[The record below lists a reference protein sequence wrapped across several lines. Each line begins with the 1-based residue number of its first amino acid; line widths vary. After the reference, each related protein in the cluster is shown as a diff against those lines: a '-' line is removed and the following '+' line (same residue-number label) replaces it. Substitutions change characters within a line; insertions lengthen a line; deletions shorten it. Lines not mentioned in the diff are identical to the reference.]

1 MEDDN
6 KLEQESDNI
15 KKTENEST
23 SESNTEVAD
32 SAVSQT
38 EEKIESAEDSGE
50 DAVNEEKI
58 KSAEDSGEDAVTED
72 KSESAEDS
80 DKAVEIEEKSESAED
95 SSIDVVKE
103 DDEEAK
109 EAEVVEEDKKSEE
122 KEYAEIS
129 EENKAA
135 EEITEETESENSI
148 NEVVSDE
155 TNKSED
161 TEEAVEPE
169 ITEEKEA
176 SNENVEDAD
185 ITQKEVSEQ
194 KVEEA
199 ALVEE
204 KEQSE
209 DNSEEETSEQKE
221 IESDGKESTEEKT
234 AEASVT
240 EEKSSEHKF
249 EETVVDNTSEEQ
261 IVEEIII
268 IEETQEDSTSSSK
281 PQAVLD
287 ELDKLK
293 TVKNQTETT
302 EVKATEEKVQEKA
315 EEVHVSEEAKNE
327 SAAAVQ
333 TPISDSDE
341 SEEEFDFKRVFN
353 KDFWKSFLF
362 DVFFLALCVWFTFML
377 IQKWFSTR
385 EVIIQG
391 TSQVHGSI
399 ESGEKTTIGNINVLV
414 MGIDS
419 VEGTHRSDTIFVL
432 GVNPSKKKI
441 MMLSIPRD
449 TRVLIEEKGR
459 KINEILPRYGEPT
472 LRAILEDLLKIKITR
487 KVEIGFESFISV
499 VDAIGGVDINIEK
512 PMHYDDNWGNLHI
525 HFNPGMN
532 HLNGQDALR
541 YVRFRKDAMADL
553 GRIKRQQDFV
563 KAVIKKIFSPA
574 TIVRL
579 PSIIE
584 TAFKHIKTDFTLQ
597 EILTLAKG
605 FDSFD
610 VKFST
615 MSLPGE
621 ARYVDKISFFMP
633 YAEEAVAIGNNY
645 FSDLA
650 ILEIEKECDFGKII
664 PKQSKTNR
672 KK

>member
-1 MEDDN
+1 MEDDS
-6 KLEQESDNI
+6 KLEQETDSI
-15 KKTENEST
+15 EKSENET
-23 SESNTEVAD
+23 ASESNTEAAD
-32 SAVSQT
+32 SAILKT
-38 EEKIESAEDSGE
+38 EEKSDSTEGSGE
-50 DAVNEEKI
+50 VV
-58 KSAEDSGEDAVTED
+58 VTED
-72 KSESAEDS
+72 KSESIEGSGEAVVTEDKSESIEGSGEVVVTEDKSESIEGSCEVVAAEEKNKSSEGS
-80 DKAVEIEEKSESAED
+80 DDAAVKEEKSESSDDSVED
-95 SSIDVVKE
+95 AVKE
-103 DDEEAK
+103 EHEEVK
-109 EAEVVEEDKKSEE
+109 EAEVVESDKESEE
-122 KEYAEIS
+122 KDYAEIS
-129 EENKAA
+129 EENKAC
-135 EEITEETESENSI
+135 EEITEEAESEDTADA
-148 NEVVSDE
+148 VSDDS
-155 TNKSED
+155 NKSED
-161 TEEAVEPE
+161 AKDAVEPE
-169 ITEEKEA
+169 VTEEKEA
-176 SNENVEDAD
+176 SKENVEDAD
-185 ITQKEVSEQ
+185 ITQKESSEQ

-199 ALVEE
+199 AVVE
-204 KEQSE
+204 K
-209 DNSEEETSEQKE
+209 
-221 IESDGKESTEEKT
+221 
-234 AEASVT
+234 
-240 EEKSSEHKF
+240 
-249 EETVVDNTSEEQ
+249 EQ
-261 IVEEIII
+261 IVEEIIV
-268 IEETQEDSTSSSK
+268 IEEVLEDSSPSSSK
-281 PQAVLD
+281 PKAVLD

-293 TVKNQTETT
+293 NVKSQTETT
-302 EVKATEEKVQEKA
+302 EVKAAEAKEPEKEATKA
-315 EEVHVSEEAKNE
+315 EEPKIAEETGKESE
-327 SAAAVQ
+327 AVQ
-333 TPISDSDE
+333 PPISDSDE
-341 SEEEFDFKRVFN
+341 SEEEEFDFKRVFN

-362 DVFFLALCVWFTFML
+362 DLFFLILCVWFTFML

-399 ESGEKTTIGNINVLV
+399 ESGEKTAIGNINILV

-432 GVNPSKKKI
+432 GVNPSKKKL

-449 TRVLIEEKGR
+449 TRVIIEEKGR

-487 KVEIGFESFISV
+487 KVEVGFESFISV

-584 TAFKHIKTDFTLQ
+584 TAFKYIKTDFTLQ

-605 FDSFD
+605 FDTFD

-650 ILEIEKECDFGKII
+650 ILEIEKECDFGKVI